1 MCALEVSTSVIQITI
16 GCACVT
22 VAAVIIIACYLRV
35 FGTVRDLCRQIRSA
49 DPMTSTS
56 QAIECNVVLR
66 ESRGEETHIAKTLF
80 LFVVI
85 FAICWSPTVISVIIN
100 VIIGQQTSHLAGLI
114 RVNALI
120 LETVLDAIV
129 YADYSLTNSPV
140 ASLEM
145 C

>member
-16 GCACVT
+16 GCACVIE
-22 VAAVIIIACYLRV
+22 AAVIIIACYLRV
-35 FGTVRDLCRQIRSA
+35 FCTVRDLCRRIRSA

-56 QAIECNVVLR
+56 QAIECNVVPR
-66 ESRGEETHIAKTLF
+66 ESRGEEAHIAKTLF
-80 LFVVI
+80 LFVI

-100 VIIGQQTSHLAGLI
+100 VITGQQTSHLAALI